1 MSDTQATRRRPRTK
15 KASSVADTAPL
26 DLAEAAAAVAP
37 GDEAPAQAGASVPHE
52 HVAERAYHKFLARG
66 GEHGRDA
73 DDWTEAERELRSERS
88 GGAKRRPKK
97 RR

>member
-1 MSDTQATRRRPRTK
+1 MSDTNATPRRPRTK
-15 KASSVADTAPL
+15 KTAASAPSADTS
-26 DLAEAAAAVAP
+26 AEAPAGVAP
-37 GDEAPAQAGASVPHE
+37 GGDTSAEAGSEVPHE

-66 GEHGRDA
+66 REHGRDA

-88 GGAKRRPKK
+88 ASTKRRSKT